1 MLVALGKRW
10 RMKPEELI
18 TELIEENYKSKSKR
32 LKHLPPAGAFNIC
45 VDDRLDA
52 KSSFFCVH
60 NMAPKYLGAYISHLI
75 TSSNLN
81 NAINSI

>member
-1 MLVALGKRW
+1 MRQVKISSVQYEMLMALGKRW
-10 RMKPEELI
+10 RMKPEEPI

-52 KSSFFCVH
+52 KSYFSACIIWH
-60 NMAPKYLGAYISHLI
+60 QNILAP
-75 TSSNLN
+75 TSRT
-81 NAINSI
+81 